1 MKQKTSGKEIKIQD
15 GKLMF
20 GDYVVN
26 DNYEIPDLV
35 KEIAGG
41 TTTIFMNDVRVTTN
55 VINGRG
61 ERAIGT
67 KLQGPA
73 HDAIFRDGKLYRG
86 EPDILGTKYFTS
98 YDPIKNSRGEIVG
111 VAYVGIKKSEFY
123 EQYNKVKYL
132 ILLLSAVLIMLSTGV
147 VIWNVRKTLR
157 PLVKMDKVIAE
168 AATGN
173 LTTKMDYL
181 ENNEIGTVA
190 KSLNHMLENMRVS
203 LARVLDT
210 SSQVSGAA
218 SHLNTTSEQIATGSE
233 EVAAQASTVAT
244 ASEEMAATSMEIA
257 GNCARAAESSRHA
270 TEAAKEGYVVV
281 QNTIEGMNRI
291 AGKVKST
298 ARVVEGL
305 GARSDQIGEIV
316 GTIEDIA
323 DQTNLLALN
332 AAIEAARAGDQGRGF
347 AVVAD
352 EVRALA
358 VRTTNATK
366 EITDMIRKI
375 QTETREAVIA
385 MGEGVKDVARGT
397 EDANKSGEA
406 LRKIMTEVD
415 EVGNQIN
422 QIAIAAE
429 QQTATTSEISSNI
442 MQVTEVVNGT
452 VMAAQEC
459 ANDASKLANA
469 ATDMQNIVN
478 KFTI

>member
-1 MKQKTSGKEIKIQD
+1 M
-15 GKLMF
+15 L

-41 TTTIFMNDVRVTTN
+41 TTTIFMNDIRVSTN
-55 VINGRG
+55 VINDMGK
-61 ERAIGT
+61 RAVGT

-73 HDAIFRDGKLYRG
+73 YDAIFKYGKLYRG
-86 EPDILGTKYFTS
+86 ETEILGTKYFTS
-98 YDPIKNSRGEIVG
+98 YDPIKNAKGEIVG

-132 ILLLSAVLIMLSTGV
+132 ILLLSGALILLSTGV
-147 VIWNVRKTLR
+147 VIWNVRRTLR
-157 PLVKMDKVIAE
+157 PLAKMDKVIAE
-168 AATGN
+168 AAAGN
-173 LTTKMDYL
+173 LAISMNYL
-181 ENNEIGTVA
+181 ANDEIGTVV
-190 KSLNHMLENMRVS
+190 KSLNQMLKNMCES
-203 LARVLDT
+203 LGQVLNT
-210 SSQVSGAA
+210 STQVSGAA
-218 SHLNTTSEQIATGSE
+218 SHLHSTSEQIATGSE

-257 GNCARAAESSRHA
+257 SNCTRAAESSKQA

-281 QNTIEGMNRI
+281 QETIEGMNRI
-291 AGKVKST
+291 AIKVKQT
-298 ARVVEGL
+298 AQVVESL
-305 GARSDQIGEIV
+305 GGRSDQIGEIV

-366 EITDMIRKI
+366 EIADMIRKI
-375 QTETREAVIA
+375 QTETNKAVIA
-385 MGEGVKDVARGT
+385 MEDSVKDVERGT
-397 EDANKSGEA
+397 EDANKSGKA
-406 LRKIMTEVD
+406 LRKIISEVD
-415 EVGNQIN
+415 EVGNQIG

-429 QQTATTSEISSNI
+429 QQTATTSEISANI
-442 MQVTEVVNGT
+442 QQVTEVVNGT
-452 VMAAQEC
+452 AMAAQES
-459 ANDASKLANA
+459 ANNASNLASA
-469 ATDMQNIVN
+469 AVDMQNIVN
-478 KFTI
+478 KFTINY